1 MIVIIAWDDSDGW
14 YDHVSP
20 PILNRSA
27 TSLDYLCG
35 DVSDGPGAR
44 CGYGP
49 RLPFVVVSPFAKQN
63 YVSSTLIDQSSILRF
78 IEDRWAG
85 GQRIS
90 DTSFDN
96 FAGPIDDLLDF
107 SARRAATLFLDPTSG
122 LPRGGR

>member
-1 MIVIIAWDDSDGW
+1 DSDGW

-63 YVSSTLIDQSSILRF
+63 YVSSTLIDQSSI
-78 IEDRWAG
+78 
-85 GQRIS
+85 
-90 DTSFDN
+90 
-96 FAGPIDDLLDF
+96 
-107 SARRAATLFLDPTSG
+107 RAAGWRAREAEARSG
-122 LPRGGR
+122 LPACRRRLCSCARPRRKRDGSTEVALLHDPCA